1 MITDGDAVWT
11 MVQCP
16 SVEDRGT
23 EPLGMLADHDELID
37 AEARQPLT
45 SRDPADVRS
54 GSWLRENPS
63 AGNFRARLIQPECC
77 PRMKHS
83 PKPHT

>member
-45 SRDPADVRS
+45 SRQFDIECGASRRS
-54 GSWLRENPS
+54 LSFG
-63 AGNFRARLIQPECC
+63 C
-77 PRMKHS
+77 
-83 PKPHT
+83 

>member
-23 EPLGMLADHDELID
+23 VVVQGPLAAPRAAGEADHDE
-37 AEARQPLT
+37 T
-45 SRDPADVRS
+45 NRS
-54 GSWLRENPS
+54 ESIGRCRTLCAFDRKDS
-63 AGNFRARLIQPECC
+63 
-77 PRMKHS
+77 
-83 PKPHT
+83 T

>member
-11 MVQCP
+11 MVQFP

-45 SRDPADVRS
+45 SRQFDIECSRFHKNVAHAYCVNASAQQSPQPSRS
-54 GSWLRENPS
+54 G
-63 AGNFRARLIQPECC
+63 
-77 PRMKHS
+77 
-83 PKPHT
+83 PHPTR

>member
-23 EPLGMLADHDELID
+23 VVVQGPLAAPFAQALLERG
-37 AEARQPLT
+37 
-45 SRDPADVRS
+45 
-54 GSWLRENPS
+54 
-63 AGNFRARLIQPECC
+63 
-77 PRMKHS
+77 
-83 PKPHT
+83 HTRRHPGG

>member
-23 EPLGMLADHDELID
+23 VVVQGPLAAPRAAGDAGGSRRDSSMLKLDT
-37 AEARQPLT
+37 R
-45 SRDPADVRS
+45 
-54 GSWLRENPS
+54 WL
-63 AGNFRARLIQPECC
+63 GG
-77 PRMKHS
+77 
-83 PKPHT
+83 

>member
-23 EPLGMLADHDELID
+23 VVVQGPLADYEPLGMLADHDEH
-37 AEARQPLT
+37 R
-45 SRDPADVRS
+45 
-54 GSWLRENPS
+54 
-63 AGNFRARLIQPECC
+63 C
-77 PRMKHS
+77 
-83 PKPHT
+83 

>member
-23 EPLGMLADHDELID
+23 SPPHEPLGMLADHDELID

-45 SRDPADVRS
+45 SRQFDIEC
-54 GSWLRENPS
+54 GSV
-63 AGNFRARLIQPECC
+63 FRLLTTNRRHFEEQTFRIILAL
-77 PRMKHS
+77 
-83 PKPHT
+83 